1 MASEQPGPV
10 ATTAVPSRPVDARRR
25 LAVDHDVF
33 ISHSSA
39 NRRRAGKLVESL
51 EAAGVAVWLDADDIR
66 FGVLLGRQLQ
76 EAIRRSRVLVLLW
89 SDKARAS
96 PWVTVEWLSAIQLD
110 RFILPCALDATPF
123 PQCLSTTL
131 FVDLRRPRPEVLD
144 RLARQ
149 LRDAPSGGS
158 QLTPFAR
165 GVEAELGDAIAEI
178 TRAQFAVLDLLVD
191 DPAGAPS
198 QQQQA
203 ADLLAAARRRWPLD
217 SELVNLAGYHA
228 KNDYLLE
235 HWDAVQAGRWPARDA
250 RLVDSRDRFFESLG
264 VDPRNPAA
272 LNGLANTLL
281 FQREFDAAAFFNRSS
296 IEAARAQGVRYD
308 AAEQDAALIAR
319 FVGDEPP

>member
-1 MASEQPGPV
+1 MHGRIPRLVLAAPLAAVLALALSASRPFAMGGAETPALRSISSRLDGAISTVLIEASEPV
-10 ATTAVPSRPVDARRR
+10 AYLTSQPDP
-25 LAVDHDVF
+25 L
-33 ISHSSA
+33 
-39 NRRRAGKLVESL
+39 
-51 EAAGVAVWLDADDIR
+51 
-66 FGVLLGRQLQ
+66 
-76 EAIRRSRVLVLLW
+76 
-89 SDKARAS
+89 
-96 PWVTVEWLSAIQLD
+96 
-110 RFILPCALDATPF
+110 
-123 PQCLSTTL
+123 TL

-165 GVEAELGDAIAEI
+165 GVEAALGDAIAEI

-235 HWDAVQAGRWPARDA
+235 HWDAVQAGRWPARDP

-319 FVGDEPP
+319 FVGDQPP

>member
-1 MASEQPGPV
+1 
-10 ATTAVPSRPVDARRR
+10 VDVRRR
-25 LAVDHDVF
+25 PAVDHDVF

-39 NRRRAGKLVESL
+39 NKRRAGKLVESL
-51 EAAGVAVWLDADDIR
+51 EAAGLSVWLDADDIR

-76 EAIRRSRVLVLLW
+76 EAIRRSRALLLLW

-96 PWVTVEWLSAIQLD
+96 PWVTVEWLSAIQLE
-110 RFILPCALDATPF
+110 RFVLPGALDATPL

-131 FVDLRRPRPEVLD
+131 YVDLRRPSTAVVD

-149 LRDAPSGGS
+149 LRDVPSGGS

-165 GVEAELGDAIAEI
+165 GIEPELGDAIAGI
-178 TRAQFAVLDLLVD
+178 SRAQFAMLDLLVD
-191 DPAGAPS
+191 DHARARS
-198 QQQQA
+198 QQQHA
-203 ADLLAAARRRWPLD
+203 ADLLAIAQRRWPLD
-217 SELVNLAGYHA
+217 SDIVNLAGYQA

-235 HWDAVQAGRWPARDA
+235 HWEAVQAGRWPAQDP
-250 RLVDSRDRFFESLG
+250 RLVDSRDRFFECLS
-264 VDPRNPAA
+264 VDPRNPSA

-296 IEAARAQGVRYD
+296 IDAARAQGVRYD

-319 FVGDEPP
+319 FVRDPPH